1 MKLLKRLTLA
11 LGILM
16 CVVSIGMGAM
26 NNDEWERARHNCF
39 ENADKSA
46 CQALR

>member
-16 CVVSIGMGAM
+16 CVVSIGIGAM
-26 NNDEWERARHNCF
+26 SNDELQRAIH
-39 ENADKSA
+39 K
-46 CQALR
+46 LL